1 MGQSLVILKSHFF
14 CANSMSGDEEQNII
28 QELNA
33 RFQELRTLMIT
44 IGSVIAMLLAGLN
57 EVGFINFAVDTVVD
71 WVEDDPDLNPYLDDC
86 VEDWD
91 MLADHYLI
99 ENDVLFH
106 IHLVDFAWC
115 NSVHTIMYN
124 VSVDGQEITGES
136 PEFRN
141 EHQFVVS
148 VEDINEGTHRAYIE
162 VWNGSIDIMHL
173 IHIDFEYDEGEMA
186 TAVYGCT
193 NSTALNY
200 NETATHDDGTC
211 EYPQEEEEITEDCYA
226 YFYDVL
232 SYWADNNTSLYNE
245 FDIDFSCMANV
256 TTFLTI
262 DAYNT
267 DNTTLLWH
275 QEDNFSTYHQEWDY
289 QYLDF
294 YNIPYQED
302 INVQFKLYYE
312 DELQDETWYWVEA

>member
-1 MGQSLVILKSHFF
+1 
-14 CANSMSGDEEQNII
+14 MSGDEEQNII

-99 ENDVLFH
+99 ENDVLYH

-124 VSVDGQEITGES
+124 VSVDGQEITGET

-148 VEDINEGTHRAYIE
+148 VEDINEGTHRA
-162 VWNGSIDIMHL
+162 
-173 IHIDFEYDEGEMA
+173 
-186 TAVYGCT
+186 
-193 NSTALNY
+193 
-200 NETATHDDGTC
+200 
-211 EYPQEEEEITEDCYA
+211 
-226 YFYDVL
+226 
-232 SYWADNNTSLYNE
+232 
-245 FDIDFSCMANV
+245 
-256 TTFLTI
+256 
-262 DAYNT
+262 
-267 DNTTLLWH
+267 
-275 QEDNFSTYHQEWDY
+275 
-289 QYLDF
+289 
-294 YNIPYQED
+294 
-302 INVQFKLYYE
+302 
-312 DELQDETWYWVEA
+312 